1 MTEEIK
7 ELSNYCLGC
16 IKKPCNQGCPLNNDT
31 AGFIKLIKEEK
42 YKEAYELLCETTV
55 LSSICGR
62 ICPHTKQCEGKC
74 IRGIKGNPVSIGT
87 LESYIGDLAI
97 ENNWNLPST
106 KIELN
111 KKVAII
117 GSGPS
122 SLTCAAFLRRHGI
135 EVTIYEKHNY
145 LGGLLRHG
153 IPEFRLPSYI
163 VDKIIDKI
171 LSLNIKVNLNQE
183 LGKNLFLHDLEKSY
197 DAIFIGIG
205 ANISSS
211 LNIEGENLNGVYGGN
226 ELLEYKNYP
235 ELKNKTAI
243 VNGGGN
249 VAMDVARTLNK
260 LGANVKIV
268 YRRSETEMPAEITE
282 IAAAKKEGIEFLF
295 LTNVLKINGTDKVD
309 SIECIKTKLIT
320 EEGKRPYPVN
330 IEDSNFILECD
341 YFIKAIGSISD
352 PTIKD
357 LNLELTNKNK
367 IAIDKLGRTANKKI
381 FAGGDITDTTS
392 TVAFASRSGRNAAES
407 IIEYLKGENNE

>member
-55 LSSICGR
+55 LSSVCGR

-74 IRGIKGNPVSIGT
+74 IRGIKSNPVSIGT
-87 LESYIGDLAI
+87 LESFIGDLAI
-97 ENNWNLPST
+97 KNNWNLPGP
-106 KIELN
+106 KEELN

-135 EVTIYEKHNY
+135 EVTIYEKHNH

-153 IPEFRLPSYI
+153 IPDFRLPSDI
-163 VDKIIDKI
+163 LDKTIDKI

-211 LNIEGENLNGVYGGN
+211 LNIEGEDLNGVYGGN
-226 ELLEYKNYP
+226 ELLEYANYP
-235 ELKNKTAI
+235 DLKNKTVI

-249 VAMDVARTLNK
+249 VAMDVARTLNN
-260 LGANVKIV
+260 LGATVKVV
-268 YRRSETEMPAEITE
+268 YRRSEQEMPAELKE
-282 IAAAKKEGIEFLF
+282 ISEAKKEGIEFIF
-295 LTNVLKINGTDKVD
+295 LTNVLKINGTEKVN
-309 SIECIKTKLIT
+309 SIECIKTELIT

-330 IEDSNFILECD
+330 IEGSNYILECD

-352 PTIKD
+352 TLIKD

-367 IAIDKLGRTANKKI
+367 IVIDELGKTSNKKI
-381 FAGGDITDTTS
+381 FAGGDITDTVS
-392 TVAFASRSGRNAAES
+392 TVAFAARSGRNAANS